1 MTIDP
6 ATLRGDWSYPTRV
19 RFGPGRVAELAD
31 ACRELGMARPLLVT
45 DPGLA
50 ALPFV
55 PAAVAANEAAGV
67 PTAMFAD
74 VKANPVGAYVAV
86 GVAA

>member
-1 MTIDP
+1 MQIDP

-19 RFGPGRVAELAD
+19 RFGPGRIAELPQ

-50 ALPFV
+50 TLPR
-55 PAAVAANEAAGV
+55 
-67 PTAMFAD
+67 
-74 VKANPVGAYVAV
+74 
-86 GVAA
+86 